1 MALTGWL
8 IGQRIYQSEIQA
20 SAYARMHVCQVCMNF
35 TSCTQIPLIFLSF
48 HINSLN
54 RAMCTQGGKSKSKHH
69 PKVSLTLWAAQQHG
83 ACRLSECFLL

>member
-20 SAYARMHVCQVCMNF
+20 SAYAHMHVCVNF
-35 TSCTQIPLIFLSF
+35 TSCTQIPLIFPSF

-54 RAMCTQGGKSKSKHH
+54 RAMCTQGGKGKSKRH
-69 PKVSLTLWAAQQHG
+69 PKVSLTLWAAQHHG